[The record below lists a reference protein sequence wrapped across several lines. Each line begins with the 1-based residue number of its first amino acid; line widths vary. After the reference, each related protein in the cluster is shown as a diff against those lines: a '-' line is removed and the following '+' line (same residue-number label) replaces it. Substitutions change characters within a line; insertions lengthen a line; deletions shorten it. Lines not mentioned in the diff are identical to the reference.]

1 MEASRIEV
9 VDETEL
15 VAELK
20 KSSGP
25 LMAIGVIALIAG
37 IVCIFVPAVASLAIG
52 IFIGWILIFAGVLG
66 VVDAFAVR
74 EKGRVALRLLGAAI
88 TAGIGIWVLTSDY
101 KGTFTLTV
109 ILGIW
114 FFAGGAIKLIAGI
127 RERGTPGAG
136 VLVLNGVL
144 SLILGGLILADLPS
158 SASWAI
164 GLLVGV
170 DLIFAGFALIATAS
184 AAKRL

>member
-9 VDETEL
+9 IDEGAL

-20 KSSGP
+20 KSSKP
-25 LMAIGVIALIAG
+25 LMIIGIIALIAG
-37 IVCIFVPAVASLAIG
+37 IVCIFVPVIASLAIG

-66 VVDAFAVR
+66 FVDAFSVR
-74 EKGRVALRLLGAAI
+74 ETGRIALRLLGAAVTI
-88 TAGIGIWVLTSDY
+88 GIGIWILTSDY

-114 FFAGGAIKLIAGI
+114 FFVGGAVRLIAGV

-144 SLILGGLILADLPS
+144 ALILGGLILADLPS